1 VEPRFLTAT
10 VLLSTLRRMTMRG
23 PRTTVVDC
31 AVVGAGPAGLASSAA
46 LTERGVEHVLL
57 ERGRV
62 GQSWRDQRWD
72 SLRLNNPGWMNPML
86 GRQARDSYL
95 TAREVVQ
102 RLDTLATA
110 CPLREGV
117 RVARLAPDG
126 GRWALLTSDGE
137 IRARTVVVAT
147 GGENVPRI
155 PRLARAF
162 PGRVAQYHAADYRNP
177 DQLPDGAVLVVGSA
191 QSGCQIA
198 EDLVAAGRRV
208 VLATS
213 PVGRAPAR
221 HRGRDTVEWL
231 VECGFFQQRPR
242 DLPDPSVM
250 AAPQPLLAPGG
261 RSSSLQAL
269 ARAGVTLA
277 GRLVAAHGEQVAF
290 DASAP
295 ANVAAGDAFAA
306 RIRTMLDEAIHR
318 TGLDAP
324 PVQPDDAD
332 APIELDPPMALDL
345 RGNSV
350 GSVVWCTGY
359 TGDFSWLSPA
369 LVNADG
375 QPGHHDGAAPLP
387 GVWYVGLRWLTHRA
401 SGNFLGFPTDA
412 AATAGAVAAHLK
424 VGHRDRRIVG

>member
-1 VEPRFLTAT
+1 MM
-10 VLLSTLRRMTMRG
+10 SSG
-23 PRTTVVDC
+23 PRDTVTDC
-31 AVVGAGPAGLASSAA
+31 VVVGAGPAGLAASAA
-46 LTERGVEHVLL
+46 LTRRGIDHLVL

-86 GRQARDSYL
+86 GEQAPGTYL
-95 TAREVVQ
+95 TAGEVVE
-102 RLDTLATA
+102 RLDKLAAA
-110 CPLREGV
+110 CPVREGV

-126 GRWALLTSDGE
+126 HRWTLVTNDGE
-137 IRARTVVVAT
+137 LHARSVVVAS
-147 GGENVPRI
+147 GGENL
-155 PRLARAF
+155 PRLPRMARAL

-177 DQLPDGAVLVVGSA
+177 GQLPDGAVLVVGSA

-198 EDLVAAGRRV
+198 EDLLTAGRQV
-208 VLATS
+208 ILATS

-231 VECGFFQQRPR
+231 VECGFFQQRSR

-261 RSSSLQAL
+261 RSMGLQAL

-277 GRLVAAHGEQVAF
+277 GRLVAVHGAQVAF
-290 DASAP
+290 DDSAP

-306 RIRTMLDEAIHR
+306 RIRAMLDQAIQR
-318 TGLDAP
+318 AGLHAP
-324 PVQPDDAD
+324 AVEPDDAD
-332 APIELDPPMALDL
+332 TPIALDPPTALDL
-345 RGNSV
+345 GAVPV

-359 TGDFSWLSPA
+359 TGDFSWLPPA
-369 LVNADG
+369 LLNADG
-375 QPGHHDGAAPLP
+375 RPQHHDGAAPLP
-387 GVWYVGLRWLTHRA
+387 GIWYIGLRWLTHRA

-412 AATAGAVAAHLK
+412 AATADAVAAHLFARNR
-424 VGHRDRRIVG
+424 HRP